1 VAFRYGIAVLA
12 VALMVLVRLPL
23 DPLIGGGA
31 PFLFFFPVI
40 LIAAWYGGRGP
51 GLLATALS
59 AAAAEFFWI
68 EPRFALHPLTL
79 SDSVLL
85 FLFLGVGTVLTLLGD
100 GFRRARREAEITL
113 EESRQQAE
121 ELRLAM
127 TEAET
132 ARRTAEEANRIKD
145 EFLAT
150 VSHELR
156 TPLNAMMGWAQLLQ
170 VNKVNESDPEKR
182 RHGLETILRNARLQ
196 AHLID
201 DLLDVSRIITG
212 QMRLDIRQV
221 DLVPVIEAA
230 VESVRPAAEAR
241 QIRIRRLLDPL
252 AGPVAGDPAR
262 LQQVAW
268 NLLSNAVKFTP
279 KGGRVEVRLERV
291 NSHVEFIVADTGVGI
306 SPEFLPH
313 VFDRFRQLDSSSTRK
328 HGGLGLGLSIV
339 RHLVEIHGGTVRV
352 KSGGDGQGTTFIV
365 DLPLSVAHLTPGP
378 GEEARVHPRA
388 SDASGPPGDDPAPD
402 LKGIRVL
409 VVEDEESAR
418 ETLRQ
423 ILEHCGAEVHSVT
436 SAAEALEELER
447 RRPDVLLSDIGLP
460 GEDGYSLIRRIRALP
475 PERGGKI
482 PAAALTAFAR
492 SEDRRRALVAGFQMH
507 LAKPVDMAELTA
519 VVARLA
525 RG

>member
-1 VAFRYGIAVLA
+1 MILI
-12 VALMVLVRLPL
+12 RLPL
-23 DPLIGGGA
+23 EPIIGGGA

-40 LIAAWYGGRGP
+40 LTAAWFGGRGP

-59 AAAAEFFWI
+59 AAAADFFWI
-68 EPRFALHPLTL
+68 EPRFTLHVFALP
-79 SDSVLL
+79 DSILIL
-85 FLFLGVGTVLTLLGD
+85 LFLGVGTVLTLLGD
-100 GFRRARREAEITL
+100 GFRRARRQAEL
-113 EESRQQAE
+113 ASEESRRQAE

-127 TEAET
+127 TQAEA
-132 ARRTAEEANRIKD
+132 ARLAAEEANRAKD

-170 VNKVNESDPEKR
+170 VNGSDSEKR

-196 AHLID
+196 AHLIE

-212 QMRLDIRQV
+212 QMRLDIRRV
-221 DLVPVIEAA
+221 DLVPAIEAA
-230 VESVRPAAEAR
+230 IESVQPAAEAR
-241 QIRIRRLLDPL
+241 QIRIQKLLDPL

-262 LQQVAW
+262 IQQVVW

-291 NSHVEFIVADTGVGI
+291 NSHVEIIVADNGMGI

-339 RHLVEIHGGTVRV
+339 RHLVELHGGTVRV
-352 KSGGDGQGTTFIV
+352 KSRGEGQGTTFII
-365 DLPLSVAHLTPGP
+365 DLPLSVAHLAPEP

-388 SDASGPPGDDPAPD
+388 SDASGSPGDDPALD
-402 LKGIRVL
+402 LKGTRVL
-409 VVEDEESAR
+409 VVEDEENAR

-423 ILEHCGAEVHSVT
+423 ILEHCAAEVRTVT
-436 SAAEALEELER
+436 SAAEAMEELER
-447 RRPDVLLSDIGLP
+447 WRPDVLLSDIGLP
-460 GEDGYSLIRRIRALP
+460 GEDGYSLIQRVRRLT

-492 SEDRRRALVAGFQMH
+492 SEDRRRALLAGFQMH
-507 LAKPVDMAELTA
+507 LAKPVDIQELAA
-519 VVARLA
+519 VVATLA